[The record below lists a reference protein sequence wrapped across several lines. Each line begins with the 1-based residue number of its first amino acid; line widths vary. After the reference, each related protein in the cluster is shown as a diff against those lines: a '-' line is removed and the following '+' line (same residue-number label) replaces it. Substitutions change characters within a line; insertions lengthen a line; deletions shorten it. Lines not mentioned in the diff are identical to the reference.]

1 MSRACEV
8 YIHPASALY
17 QRNPEWLVYHELA
30 RGAYRLK
37 VEIRGLNQ
45 QGVPAR
51 VLHRLGLG
59 RVELSG
65 NEDRVATE
73 IEPQW
78 LPELAPNLFQ
88 RADPTK
94 LSKRKMRERIE
105 PGCPKNCCL
114 RLVSGG

>member
-1 MSRACEV
+1 MSWPGALIGSEWRSEV
-8 YIHPASALY
+8 LTSKEYLRECSTAWASD
-17 QRNPEWLVYHELA
+17 V
-30 RGAYRLK
+30 
-37 VEIRGLNQ
+37 
-45 QGVPAR
+45 
-51 VLHRLGLG
+51 
-59 RVELSG
+59 LSG
-65 NEDRVATE
+65 NEDVATE

-114 RLVSGG
+114 RLVSDGLKTSKDIKEVYMSLYRALCFG